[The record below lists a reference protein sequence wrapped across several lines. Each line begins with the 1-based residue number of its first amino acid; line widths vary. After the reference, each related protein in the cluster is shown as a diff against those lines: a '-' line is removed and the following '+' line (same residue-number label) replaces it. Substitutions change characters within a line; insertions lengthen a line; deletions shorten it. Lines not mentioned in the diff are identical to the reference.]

1 MPPEQNNQVPPSAP
15 VPPVNNP
22 SVEIDHD
29 KLWSVLS
36 YIPLFFILPLIL
48 VKIRSSFLNY
58 HINQGIVF
66 SLVVLIGYFGLSLL
80 PWWMSFFFMIRW
92 IWYILMIILLVIG
105 IRNALEKR
113 TEPLPVIGKFFNFL
127 K

>member
-1 MPPEQNNQVPPSAP
+1 MPPEQNNQVPP
-15 VPPVNNP
+15 VNPN
-22 SVEIDHD
+22 VEIDHD

-48 VKIRSSFLNY
+48 VKNRSSFLNY
-58 HINQGIVF
+58 HINQGIVL

-80 PWWMSFFFMIRW
+80 PWWMGFFFMIRW
-92 IWYILMIILLVIG
+92 IWNILMIILLVIG